1 MCGAIIVYDD
11 DEWELYNR
19 VIKLMWRGCETAKS
33 PAFLMENVQVVG
45 HIYDVFYSPSVVE
58 NTVVTVR
65 Y

>member
-33 PAFLMENVQVVG
+33 PAFWWKMYKL
-45 HIYDVFYSPSVVE
+45 SV
-58 NTVVTVR
+58 TSMTFFTPHPWLKIL
-65 Y
+65 